1 MNEINTSF
9 SNALRIKERISYL
22 TDTKELNSYSDWMER
37 KSLVNP
43 KERIRILSL
52 SNMSESD
59 MNKGTKILDS
69 EEKNYYSIKL

>member
-1 MNEINTSF
+1 
-9 SNALRIKERISYL
+9 
-22 TDTKELNSYSDWMER
+22 MER

-69 EEKNYYSIKL
+69 EEKKLLFNKVVKHADWYILYRHIMNNYEITRVENH